1 MLPGGARVGRRTLE
15 WETRQ
20 RKKDSSARWQAS
32 WTPGGAWAL
41 KVPLAEK
48 GGYIARKSNLLF
60 FLNIL
65 HKTHAGTRFVL
76 LELWG
81 IQTEGRTPCVQLWST
96 AHWVDR
102 QGWVDQCSQPRRGWK
117 GRSQAGEWKQSYFQV
132 LEEDDPP
139 RSERKTLCLWRVEF
153 WVTSL
158 GY

>member
-1 MLPGGARVGRRTLE
+1 MPVLPGGARVGRRTLE
-15 WETRQ
+15 WETRE

-48 GGYIARKSNLLF
+48 GGYITRKSNLLF

-81 IQTEGRTPCVQLWST
+81 IQTGGRTPCVQAVIHT
-96 AHWVDR
+96 QRVDR
-102 QGWVDQCSQPRRGWK
+102 QG
-117 GRSQAGEWKQSYFQV
+117 
-132 LEEDDPP
+132 
-139 RSERKTLCLWRVEF
+139 
-153 WVTSL
+153 
-158 GY
+158 